1 MSFENVNGDYGSL
14 LVGGFVA
21 FALSG
26 CVSMQYAVYLR
37 LYPEEERFTKSLVA
51 LIWIL
56 DIVHSVF
63 ICIAVWDSLI
73 TNYGDPSMIDIIPW
87 SISPTVELTAV
98 VTFLVQSFYA
108 FRMYKL
114 SRRKLWLGAPVAVL
128 ALFRLVAASIST
140 AEMAHLRSYEKFRRP
155 WPSWMFTL
163 GLSLS
168 AGVDVIITS
177 SLYYFLRRSRSQIS
191 DTNHVIDTLTRY
203 ALETGTATWPSLY
216 NWKTLNTRHEL
227 RKFRGSTS
235 NSGNR
240 LPVIFP
246 TEYDADARS
255 PGVNNPVR

>member
-1 MSFENVNGDYGSL
+1 
-14 LVGGFVA
+14 
-21 FALSG
+21 
-26 CVSMQYAVYLR
+26 
-37 LYPEEERFTKSLVA
+37 
-51 LIWIL
+51 
-56 DIVHSVF
+56 
-63 ICIAVWDSLI
+63 
-73 TNYGDPSMIDIIPW
+73 MIDVIPW

-114 SRRKLWLGAPVAVL
+114 SRRKLWLGAPVALL

-191 DTNHVIDTLTRY
+191 DTNHIIDTLTRY
-203 ALETGTATWPSLY
+203 ALETGTATCAIAFVTLIVWVAVPQNRIFLGLHFIIGKLYANSLLA
-216 NWKTLNTRHEL
+216 TLNTRHEL
-227 RKFRGSTS
+227 RKFRGSS
-235 NSGNR
+235 SRSHSGNNR

-246 TEYDADARS
+246 TEFDADVRT
-255 PGVNNPVR
+255 PGVNNSIPLSPLSPGLMSPGSDSKTINLTVNVERTVESKLDFAVPGQAL